1 MDEIITQLK
10 NGYSNS
16 ELFLIKNKKNIFVR
30 KVNNIDRNIS
40 RLKELSK
47 LNLNLP
53 TIYNITPN
61 SYDMEYIPNLDM
73 RSYILHH
80 DINKLTEYI
89 YGVIT
94 TLKSTTTYTIDFTDI
109 YKEKLTK
116 IDFDNNFIFD
126 KETLLSKLPKS
137 IPISEYHGDLT
148 LDNILYSLKDTDFVL
163 IDPIQTEYS
172 SYIFDIAKLRQDLKC
187 KWFVRNE
194 SNIYM
199 NSKLAIIDHEL
210 SKFEYNDDYL
220 LILMLLR
227 ILPYTKNNEDKNYLI
242 NEINNLWK

>member
-30 KVNNIDRNIS
+30 KVNNLDRNIS

-94 TLKSTTTYTIDFTDI
+94 TLKSTTTYTIDFG
-109 YKEKLTK
+109 LC
-116 IDFDNNFIFD
+116 
-126 KETLLSKLPKS
+126 
-137 IPISEYHGDLT
+137 
-148 LDNILYSLKDTDFVL
+148 YSGL
-163 IDPIQTEYS
+163 
-172 SYIFDIAKLRQDLKC
+172 
-187 KWFVRNE
+187 
-194 SNIYM
+194 
-199 NSKLAIIDHEL
+199 
-210 SKFEYNDDYL
+210 
-220 LILMLLR
+220 
-227 ILPYTKNNEDKNYLI
+227 
-242 NEINNLWK
+242 